1 MNEFTIKGEQGFIR
15 IELQNVIGFPEETSH
30 FGGYDAEGIVEIKS
44 GNYYVLGEMWFSTG
58 DVYKFYTQLEKCYR
72 DLKGKAT
79 FWNYETSLKLEI
91 VINHLGQIVLQGYF
105 KERTLLE
112 NELQFE
118 IESDQSFLSST
129 LVDLRRFVD
138 HYGDTKGLKK

>member
-44 GNYYVLGEMWFSTG
+44 GNYYVLGELWFTTA
-58 DVYKFYTQLEKCYR
+58 DVYEFYKQLDNCYR
-72 DLKGKAT
+72 ELKGMAV
-79 FWNYETSLKLEI
+79 FWNYETSLKLE
-91 VINHLGQIVLQGYF
+91 VVFNHLGQVILQGYF
-105 KERTLLE
+105 KEKAHME

-118 IESDQSFLSST
+118 MESDQSFLTST
-129 LVDLRRFVD
+129 LEDLRKFVD
-138 HYGDTKGLKK
+138 HYGDSKGVKI